1 MERRLRGTASEKI
14 LLYDYLRLEL
24 GLTKKQ
30 IRQVKFHDPGI
41 LVNGEPCRVTWML
54 DPGDVVEVDVEG
66 SAEPKPLALNPTPV
80 DILYEDE
87 DLIAVNKPAG
97 VPSHPGGIHQTDTL
111 VNMLMYYF
119 HEKGESLVVRPAGR
133 LDKETSGVILF
144 SKNQAAAGR
153 LVKQRER
160 KLFQKEYLAV
170 AAGRLP
176 GAGGTNHCS
185 EEWHTIEAP
194 IRRDPDNA
202 CRVLI
207 REDGKP
213 AVTRYQILYAGEDR
227 SWARV
232 RIETGRMHQIRIHMA
247 HIGHPLLGDPLYGS
261 DPHNYTP
268 LQEQQSTGEQAW
280 EKEPVMIPRTALHA
294 SCLRFFQPFTGEEIC
309 LRAPLPEDM
318 RRLLPEDSEE
328 AAVQSFC
335 I

>member
-66 SAEPKPLALNPTPV
+66 NAEPKPLALNPAPI

-176 GAGGTNHCS
+176 GADAEH
-185 EEWHTIEAP
+185 WHTIEAP

-261 DPHNYTP
+261 DSQNHTP
-268 LQEQQSTGEQAW
+268 LQEQQGTGEQACLQ
-280 EKEPVMIPRTALHA
+280 EPVLIQRTALHA
-294 SCLRFFQPFTGEEIC
+294 SQLRFFQPFTGEEIC
-309 LRAPLPEDM
+309 LKAPLPEDM
-318 RRLLPEDSEE
+318 RRLLSEDPAG
-328 AAVQSFC
+328 AAVQRFC
-335 I
+335 T